1 MSELSATPSEASATS
16 ADDPNDDPDDQ
27 FQDLLAGLRTTLPG
41 SQVLLGFLLTVSFQ
55 SGASEALRGTARVA
69 YLVSLLATSAAAVL
83 LIAPSAQARARDPV
97 SGLRRRS
104 HRHVRHAAYLA
115 LVGTAFLL
123 VGIVAAA
130 FLTVELVL
138 STTWA
143 VVVAVVIGLTAA
155 WTWFGVPVWW
165 TVRGE

>member
-1 MSELSATPSEASATS
+1 MSETPTSAPAVPSEAA
-16 ADDPNDDPDDQ
+16 DDPDDQ
-27 FQDLLAGLRTTLPG
+27 FQDLLAALRTTLPG

-55 SGASEALRGTARVA
+55 SGASDALRGTTRAA

-97 SGLRRRS
+97 TGLRRRS
-104 HRHVRHAAYLA
+104 RRHVEQAAYLA

-143 VVVAVVIGLTAA
+143 ALVAAGIGLTAT
-155 WTWFGVPVWW
+155 WTWFGLPLWW
-165 TVRGE
+165 TLRGE

>member
-83 LIAPSAQARARDPV
+83 LIAPSAQARARD
-97 SGLRRRS
+97 RS
-104 HRHVRHAAYLA
+104 PGSDAGHT
-115 LVGTAFLL
+115 GT
-123 VGIVAAA
+123 
-130 FLTVELVL
+130 
-138 STTWA
+138 
-143 VVVAVVIGLTAA
+143 
-155 WTWFGVPVWW
+155 
-165 TVRGE
+165 

>member
-1 MSELSATPSEASATS
+1 M
-16 ADDPNDDPDDQ
+16 
-27 FQDLLAGLRTTLPG
+27 
-41 SQVLLGFLLTVSFQ
+41 
-55 SGASEALRGTARVA
+55 
-69 YLVSLLATSAAAVL
+69 
-83 LIAPSAQARARDPV
+83 
-97 SGLRRRS
+97 
-104 HRHVRHAAYLA
+104 RHAAYLA